1 MKKKL
6 SIATWNVRTLLDL
19 KDADRPQRQT
29 ALVARELDRYNI
41 DIAALQET
49 RLEGQGTLQE
59 KNHTFFWIGKEPG
72 IRREAG
78 VGFAIANSLVKQLP
92 TLPTGIS
99 ERLITLRIPIGKTRY
114 ATVISAYA
122 PTMTNPDQAKEEFYE
137 LLGQTLQK
145 IPSTDKVIILGDFNA
160 RVGDDSTSWPIALGK
175 FGRDKS
181 NSNGEQL
188 LSICTQ
194 FKLAITNTFFK
205 MPEHWYYSWQH
216 PRSKRCHL
224 IDYIITR
231 RVDLAD
237 IRSTRAMRGAD
248 CSTDHYLIRSLCNFH
263 IKPPRRKTG
272 PTPVKKLNVSKLAD
286 SKMQALLMTNM
297 EANMTNLPCDGT
309 INDQWEN
316 LCEKVYQTSVDTLG
330 HTARKHQ
337 DWFDENDEEILSLLD
352 ERRRAHDALLSQQT
366 RSRNQRY
373 AQAKSK
379 LQKKLR
385 AMQNAWWDK
394 KADELQQLADENSSK
409 GFFAAIKQI
418 YGPQKTAIAPV
429 RNAEGSQVFTEKPE
443 IVSRWREY
451 FSELLNRPTTA
462 TEEALATIEQHPTQ
476 EDIANPPT
484 LEEIVAAIKSTKSGK
499 TPGLDGLP
507 AEIYKYGGEALHTQ
521 LLKFYRTCW
530 TAKELPQQFKDALI
544 IAIYKKKGDRSDCGN
559 YRGIS
564 LLSTAGKILAKILL
578 KRLQTIA
585 ELILPESQCGFRT
598 SRSTIDMIFTLRQLQ
613 EKAVEQ
619 QQSLYMIF
627 IDLSKAFDTV
637 DRSTLWILLR
647 RYGCP
652 ETFVK
657 LIQEFHDG
665 MAGSVSVG
673 GTITDPFE
681 ISHGL
686 KQGCVLAPT
695 LFTLFLGAVLSAAS
709 EHLSMG
715 VFIRTRTE
723 GQLFNLAR
731 LRANTKTRELC
742 IRELLFADDA
752 AIVAHT
758 LEDIKE
764 ICKHFEQAATLF
776 GLTISTK
783 KTVTLHQPPPG
794 QTSTSPHIEIY
805 GTPLKSV
812 NNFTYLGST
821 IASDNTIDMEIN
833 NRIRAASGAFGGL
846 WKRVWSQHGIAI
858 STKCK
863 VYKAVVLPTLLY
875 SAETYTLYRRHI
887 RKLSQVHLRHLRQI
901 LRISWK
907 DHISN
912 IDVLRQANM
921 SSIEAIL
928 TAVQLRWTGH
938 VTRMSSDRL
947 PKAVFYGELS
957 SGKRLR
963 GGQRLRYKDVLKR
976 HLKTT
981 HIPVNTWEPI
991 AHDRQKWRRAIHQ
1004 GKTHIEEKL
1013 TQKYIHEHNRRHG
1026 LLGASI
1032 PTVFCDDCGRGF
1044 VAQIGLNSHRRA
1056 KHKDTPLH

>member
-1 MKKKL
+1 
-6 SIATWNVRTLLDL
+6 
-19 KDADRPQRQT
+19 
-29 ALVARELDRYNI
+29 I

-181 NSNGEQL
+181 NSN
-188 LSICTQ
+188 
-194 FKLAITNTFFK
+194 
-205 MPEHWYYSWQH
+205 
-216 PRSKRCHL
+216 
-224 IDYIITR
+224 
-231 RVDLAD
+231 
-237 IRSTRAMRGAD
+237 
-248 CSTDHYLIRSLCNFH
+248 
-263 IKPPRRKTG
+263 
-272 PTPVKKLNVSKLAD
+272 
-286 SKMQALLMTNM
+286 
-297 EANMTNLPCDGT
+297 
-309 INDQWEN
+309 
-316 LCEKVYQTSVDTLG
+316 
-330 HTARKHQ
+330 
-337 DWFDENDEEILSLLD
+337 
-352 ERRRAHDALLSQQT
+352 
-366 RSRNQRY
+366 
-373 AQAKSK
+373 
-379 LQKKLR
+379 
-385 AMQNAWWDK
+385 
-394 KADELQQLADENSSK
+394 
-409 GFFAAIKQI
+409 I

-462 TEEALATIEQHPTQ
+462 TEEALAMIEQHPTQ

-681 ISHGL
+681 I
-686 KQGCVLAPT
+686 
-695 LFTLFLGAVLSAAS
+695 
-709 EHLSMG
+709 
-715 VFIRTRTE
+715 
-723 GQLFNLAR
+723 
-731 LRANTKTRELC
+731 
-742 IRELLFADDA
+742 
-752 AIVAHT
+752 
-758 LEDIKE
+758 
-764 ICKHFEQAATLF
+764 
-776 GLTISTK
+776 
-783 KTVTLHQPPPG
+783 
-794 QTSTSPHIEIY
+794 
-805 GTPLKSV
+805 
-812 NNFTYLGST
+812 
-821 IASDNTIDMEIN
+821 
-833 NRIRAASGAFGGL
+833 
-846 WKRVWSQHGIAI
+846 
-858 STKCK
+858 
-863 VYKAVVLPTLLY
+863 
-875 SAETYTLYRRHI
+875 
-887 RKLSQVHLRHLRQI
+887 
-901 LRISWK
+901 
-907 DHISN
+907 
-912 IDVLRQANM
+912 
-921 SSIEAIL
+921 
-928 TAVQLRWTGH
+928 
-938 VTRMSSDRL
+938 
-947 PKAVFYGELS
+947 
-957 SGKRLR
+957 
-963 GGQRLRYKDVLKR
+963 
-976 HLKTT
+976 
-981 HIPVNTWEPI
+981 
-991 AHDRQKWRRAIHQ
+991 
-1004 GKTHIEEKL
+1004 
-1013 TQKYIHEHNRRHG
+1013 
-1026 LLGASI
+1026 
-1032 PTVFCDDCGRGF
+1032 
-1044 VAQIGLNSHRRA
+1044 
-1056 KHKDTPLH
+1056 